1 MKPQEWRK
9 SLGRRGEE
17 LAVSYLEEKE
27 YLILQRN
34 YRSGAGEIDIVAQ
47 DGGCLVFVEVRARTT
62 QEYGTPEESI
72 TPSKAQRLIEVA
84 QGYLQEQGESAREWR
99 IDLVAI
105 YWSGDLY
112 RLHHIVNAVT
122 GDGL

>member
-1 MKPQEWRK
+1 MKPQEWRRC
-9 SLGRRGEE
+9 LGRRGEE
-17 LAVSYLEEKE
+17 LAATYLEKKG

-34 YRSGAGEIDIVAQ
+34 YRNGAGEMDIVAQ
-47 DGGCLVFVEVRARTT
+47 EGDCLVFVEVRARSTR
-62 QEYGTPEESI
+62 EYGTPEESI

-84 QGYLQEQGESAREWR
+84 QGYLQEQGESAKEWR

-105 YWSGDLY
+105 QLRGDFY
-112 RLHHIVNAVT
+112 RLNHVVNAVT

>member
-1 MKPQEWRK
+1 MNSQEWRK

-17 LAVSYLEEKE
+17 LAASYLEEKG

-34 YRSGAGEIDIVAQ
+34 YRGGGGEMDIVAQ
-47 DGGCLVFVEVRARTT
+47 EGDCLVFVEVRTRSTK
-62 QEYGTPEESI
+62 EYGTPEESI

-84 QGYLQEQGESAREWR
+84 QGYLQEQGESGREWR

-105 YWSGDLY
+105 HWSGDLY

>member
-1 MKPQEWRK
+1 MKPQEWRR
-9 SLGRRGEE
+9 SLGRRGEG
-17 LAVSYLEEKE
+17 LATTYLEKKG

-34 YRSGAGEIDIVAQ
+34 YRGGGGEMDIVAQ
-47 DGGCLVFVEVRARTT
+47 EGDCLVFVEVRTRSTR
-62 QEYGTPEESI
+62 EYGTPEESI

-84 QGYLQEQGESAREWR
+84 QGYLQEQGESGREWR

-105 YWSGDLY
+105 HWSGDSY
-112 RLHHIVNAVT
+112 WVNHIVNAVT

>member
-1 MKPQEWRK
+1 MKIQEWRR

-17 LAVSYLEEKE
+17 LAASYLEEKGW
-27 YLILQRN
+27 LILQRN
-34 YRSGAGEIDIVAQ
+34 YRSEAGEVDIVAQ
-47 DGGCLVFVEVRARTT
+47 DGGCLVFVEVRARSSK
-62 QEYGTPEESI
+62 EYGSPEESI
-72 TPSKAQRLIEVA
+72 TPAKAQRLIEVA
-84 QGYLQEQGESAREWR
+84 QGYLQEQGESERQWR

-105 YWSGDLY
+105 HWRGDSY

>member
-1 MKPQEWRK
+1 MKPQEWRR

-17 LAVSYLEEKE
+17 LAASYLEKKG

-34 YRSGAGEIDIVAQ
+34 YRSGAGEMDIVAQ
-47 DGGCLVFVEVRARTT
+47 EGDCLVFVEVRARSTR
-62 QEYGTPEESI
+62 EYGTPEESI

-105 YWSGDLY
+105 QLRGDFY
-112 RLHHIVNAVT
+112 RLNHVVNAVT

>member
-1 MKPQEWRK
+1 MKSQEWRR

-17 LAVSYLEEKE
+17 LAASYLEEKG

-34 YRSGAGEIDIVAQ
+34 YRSGAGEMDIVAQ
-47 DGGCLVFVEVRARTT
+47 DGGCLVFVEVRARSTR
-62 QEYGTPEESI
+62 EYGTPEESI

-84 QGYLQEQGESAREWR
+84 QGYLQEQGEAGKEWR

-105 YWSGDLY
+105 ELSGDSY
-112 RLHHIVNAVT
+112 RINHIVNAVT

>member
-1 MKPQEWRK
+1 MKPQEWRRI
-9 SLGRRGEE
+9 LGRRGED
-17 LAVSYLEEKE
+17 LAATYLEGKG

-34 YRSGAGEIDIVAQ
+34 YRSEAGEMDIVAQ
-47 DGGCLVFVEVRARTT
+47 DGGCLVFVEVRARSTR
-62 QEYGTPEESI
+62 EYGTPEESI

-105 YWSGDLY
+105 HWSGESY

>member
-1 MKPQEWRK
+1 MNSQEWRR

-17 LAVSYLEEKE
+17 LAASYLEEKG

-34 YRSGAGEIDIVAQ
+34 YRSGAGEMDIVAQ
-47 DGGCLVFVEVRARTT
+47 DGDCLVFVEVRARSTR
-62 QEYGTPEESI
+62 EYGTPEESI

-84 QGYLQEQGESAREWR
+84 QGYLQEQGESGRGWR

-105 YWSGDLY
+105 RWSGDSY
-112 RLHHIVNAVT
+112 RLNHIVNAVT

>member
-1 MKPQEWRK
+1 MKPQEWRR

-17 LAVSYLEEKE
+17 LAASYLEKKGH
-27 YLILQRN
+27 LILQRN
-34 YRSGAGEIDIVAQ
+34 YRSGAGEMDIVAQ
-47 DGGCLVFVEVRARTT
+47 EGDCLVFVEVRARSTR
-62 QEYGTPEESI
+62 EYGTPEESI

-105 YWSGDLY
+105 QLRGDSY
-112 RLHHIVNAVT
+112 RLNHVVNAVT

>member
-1 MKPQEWRK
+1 M
-9 SLGRRGEE
+9 
-17 LAVSYLEEKE
+17 AASYLEKKG

-34 YRSGAGEIDIVAQ
+34 YRSGAGEMDIVAQ
-47 DGGCLVFVEVRARTT
+47 EGDCLVFVEVRARSTR
-62 QEYGTPEESI
+62 EYGTPEESI
-72 TPSKAQRLIEVA
+72 TPAKAQRLIKVA

-105 YWSGDLY
+105 QLRGDFC
-112 RLHHIVNAVT
+112 RLNHVVNAVT

>member
-1 MKPQEWRK
+1 MKPQEWRR

-17 LAVSYLEEKE
+17 LAATYLEKKG

-34 YRSGAGEIDIVAQ
+34 YRSGAGEMDIVAQ
-47 DGGCLVFVEVRARTT
+47 EGDCLVFVEVRARSTS
-62 QEYGTPEESI
+62 EYGTPEESI
-72 TPSKAQRLIEVA
+72 TPSKAQRLIKVA

-105 YWSGDLY
+105 QLRGDPY
-112 RLHHIVNAVT
+112 RLNHVVNAVT

>member
-1 MKPQEWRK
+1 M
-9 SLGRRGEE
+9 
-17 LAVSYLEEKE
+17 ATSYLEEKG

-47 DGGCLVFVEVRARTT
+47 EGDCLVFVEVRARSSK
-62 QEYGTPEESI
+62 EYGTPEESI
-72 TPSKAQRLIEVA
+72 IPSKAQRLIEVA
-84 QGYLQEQGESAREWR
+84 QGYLQERGESAGGWR

-105 YWSGDLY
+105 HWRGDLY

>member
-1 MKPQEWRK
+1 MKPEEWRR

-17 LAVSYLEEKE
+17 LAASYLEKKG

-34 YRSGAGEIDIVAQ
+34 YRGGGGEMDIVAQ
-47 DGGCLVFVEVRARTT
+47 EGDCLVFVEVRTRSSR
-62 QEYGTPEESI
+62 EYGTPEESI
-72 TPSKAQRLIEVA
+72 TPAKAQRLIEVA
-84 QGYLQEQGESAREWR
+84 QGYLQEQGDAAREWR

-105 YWSGDLY
+105 HWSGDSY
-112 RLHHIVNAVT
+112 RLNHIVNAVT

>member
-1 MKPQEWRK
+1 
-9 SLGRRGEE
+9 
-17 LAVSYLEEKE
+17 LAARYLEKKG

-34 YRSGAGEIDIVAQ
+34 YRTDVGEVDIVAQ
-47 DGGCLVFVEVRARTT
+47 DGECLVFVEVRARSTK
-62 QEYGTPEESI
+62 EYGSPEESI

-105 YWSGDLY
+105 DWSGDSY
-112 RLHHIVNAVT
+112 RLNHIVNAVT